1 MLEWIAIPFSR
12 GSSQPR
18 DQTWVSCIGR
28 QTLYHLSHQGSP
40 SFICL
45 FFQILSP
52 YRLSQNIEHSSLC
65 YKVGPYQLF
74 HTWYCLVAKSCMT
87 LCNPMNDSPPGSSV
101 HGISQARI
109 LQWVAISPFRGSSQP
124 KDWTRVSCTAGRF
137 FASEPPGQ
145 SLSGCS
151 RCSWILPDKLYLE
164 KQCLDGGGH
173 LLLTIHSQVL

>member
-124 KDWTRVSCTAGRF
+124 RDWIHFSCIDSRF
-137 FASEPPGQ
+137 FTTAPPGKHFTYQ
-145 SLSGCS
+145 F
-151 RCSWILPDKLYLE
+151 
-164 KQCLDGGGH
+164 
-173 LLLTIHSQVL
+173 T